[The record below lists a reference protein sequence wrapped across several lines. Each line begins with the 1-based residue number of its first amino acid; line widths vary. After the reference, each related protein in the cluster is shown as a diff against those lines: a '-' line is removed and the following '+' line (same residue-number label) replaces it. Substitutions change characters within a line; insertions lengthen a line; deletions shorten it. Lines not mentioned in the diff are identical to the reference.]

1 MTTKWMRRKMED
13 SEGDVYPL
21 ELTARELEYYP
32 EKPVAFEMTV
42 SDNSPG
48 PQGSHNQAVLCDPPQ
63 PSD

>member
-1 MTTKWMRRKMED
+1 MED